1 MIHVT
6 ACYSSK
12 FANTVQSDP
21 TPHAVP
27 LHREAQFEVHK
38 ETVWERV
45 RELMDTARYMASFDS
60 RIVALTGTPDEIADV
75 ARKYRAIYKRV
86 PTKDGY
92 TMDHTATVYLM
103 NREGKLASSLSYQE
117 DQKTQLAKLRR
128 LIAGPP

>member
-1 MIHVT
+1 M
-6 ACYSSK
+6 
-12 FANTVQSDP
+12 
-21 TPHAVP
+21 
-27 LHREAQFEVHK
+27 
-38 ETVWERV
+38 WERV

-92 TMDHTATVYLM
+92 TIDHTATVYLM